1 MTQETN
7 FKAKRYFLSAQ
18 QQLNSKPEKIFP
30 LLCPT
35 REYDW
40 IETWKCELICSES
53 GFAEL
58 DCIFTTHFP
67 GDEKETWVVD
77 RYEPNK
83 LIEFIRVCQSRVIRY
98 SIELT
103 DNKNGTTSAL
113 WKQTITTL
121 NEAGDSFA
129 AGLTEIDFNRKIMK
143 LEQML
148 NHYLTTGEM
157 LRD

>member
-1 MTQETN
+1 MGFQ
-7 FKAKRYFLSAQ
+7 AKQYHLSAS
-18 QQLNSKPEKIFP
+18 QLLVASPEKAFP

-40 IETWKCELICSES
+40 IETWKCDLIYSDS

-58 DCIFTTHFP
+58 DCVFTIFFP

-77 RYEPNK
+77 RYEPNV
-83 LIEFIRVCQSRVIRY
+83 LIQFIRVCESRVIRY
-98 SIELT
+98 SIELI
-103 DNKNGTTSAL
+103 DNNNGTTTAL

-121 NEAGDSFA
+121 NEAGDNFA
-129 AGLTEIDFNRKIMK
+129 AGLTESIFNKKIQK